1 MYVCMYICMYV
12 YVYIG
17 SPRCAVFKNRRRRRQ
32 VAAAL
37 QGLHA
42 AVHDVYGTRRRVSIV
57 HRRDMYPWRCC
68 VRACVHAR
76 VCARACARACA
87 CVCACVYDYARGGA
101 RRLLHPPA
109 GVRPFTGATYIP
121 NFHARTHAR
130 TQSSHCPWSRGLV
143 SLLYTLSLSPHTHSC
158 LLRWSRGLVC
168 FETTR
173 RSLFLSLSLSLSLYV
188 LYTLS
193 VLSIYIHTLSRPLE
207 ALSLAVF
214 LVVGS
219 VLCRAYCMVLGI
231 MCGYN
236 V

>member
-1 MYVCMYICMYV
+1 MYVCIYVCMYMYILAALAVLYSRIGGGGGRWRRRCRACTRRCTTSTAPAGGCPSSTGAICTPGDVVCVRACMRACVRAHARARVHV
-12 YVYIG
+12 YVRACMIM
-17 SPRCAVFKNRRRRRQ
+17 
-32 VAAAL
+32 
-37 QGLHA
+37 HA
-42 AVHDVYGTRRRVSIV
+42 AVHGVYCTRLRVS
-57 HRRDMYPWRCC
+57 
-68 VRACVHAR
+68 VRSQAR
-76 VCARACARACA
+76 HISRI
-87 CVCACVYDYARGGA
+87 
-101 RRLLHPPA
+101 
-109 GVRPFTGATYIP
+109 FT
-121 NFHARTHAR
+121 HARTHAH
-130 TQSSHCPWSRGLV
+130 SLHIARGLAV
-143 SLLYTLSLSPHTHSC
+143 LFLSCILSLSPHTHSC

-168 FETTR
+168 FETNR